1 MIVKLIYLDIMEKIL
16 TITIANCLFRQNR
29 TRNTTKVIL
38 ITHTKT
44 PTLQLRA
51 KEIALE
57 DIMAASIQP
66 PVIF

>member
-16 TITIANCLFRQNR
+16 TITNCLFRQNR

-44 PTLQLRA
+44 LTLQLRA